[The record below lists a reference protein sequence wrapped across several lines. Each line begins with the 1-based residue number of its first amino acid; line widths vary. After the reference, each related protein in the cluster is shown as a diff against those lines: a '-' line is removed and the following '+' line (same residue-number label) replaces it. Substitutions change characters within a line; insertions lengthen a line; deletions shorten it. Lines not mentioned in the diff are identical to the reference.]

1 MADGITD
8 TTNAIVP
15 LIGLGIVA
23 GMAGR
28 MMDHDDRPRTRTVT
42 RTRTV
47 YRKAKVKGVSPV
59 KHHHKHK
66 EINFLR

>member
-1 MADGITD
+1 MTDAITD

-23 GMAGR
+23 GMAGK
-28 MMDHDDRPRTRTVT
+28 MMNNNSPRTRTIT
-42 RTRTV
+42 KTKIV

-59 KHHHKHK
+59 KHHKHHKTTR
-66 EINFLR
+66 FLS

>member
-1 MADGITD
+1 MSDGITD

-28 MMDHDDRPRTRTVT
+28 MIDGPRRTRTVT
-42 RTRTV
+42 RIRTV
-47 YRKAKVKGVSPV
+47 YKNKPIRK
-59 KHHHKHK
+59 
-66 EINFLR
+66 LRPIKRRMERRPDWLY

>member
-28 MMDHDDRPRTRTVT
+28 MIEGPRRTRTRTVT
-42 RTRTV
+42 RTV
-47 YRKAKVKGVSPV
+47 YRKAPVKGVTVV
-59 KHHHKHK
+59 KHHHHKHRSTS
-66 EINFLR
+66 FFD

>member
-1 MADGITD
+1 MTDAITD

-23 GMAGR
+23 GMAGK
-28 MMDHDDRPRTRTVT
+28 MMNNEPRTRTIT
-42 RTRTV
+42 KTKIV

-59 KHHHKHK
+59 KHHKHHKTTK
-66 EINFLR
+66 YLG